1 MLLLFVVTPTNGPS
15 LGARM
20 SFLLLLG
27 ISQLAVV
34 NSLGSVTLRT
44 ALAVGIFAYSAV
56 IDIVVYRSSSVPG
69 ELFLVGV
76 EQPCSTEKKK
86 IENCNSRPTGV
97 YYKKKSFYIT
107 YLWGQACSVR

>member
-1 MLLLFVVTPTNGPS
+1 VAFGRPVILRMLLLFVVTPTNGPS

-86 IENCNSRPTGV
+86 RLKTAIAVPLV
-97 YYKKKSFYIT
+97 YIIRKRVSI
-107 YLWGQACSVR
+107 